1 MVRDPVANVVYQL
14 GERGFA
20 PRKLGHDAWES
31 RCPAHRGSDY
41 SLSITRN
48 EFNHVVLEC
57 RSSENCQHIRIVRA
71 LGWTNEHVYAE
82 TADWLISRLG
92 RVEIHTA
99 QFKKGEPA
107 TNDEKVTSSALGTNE
122 PDGALPS
129 PEVQASADA
138 IAAAGSQEDVPG
150 GHVPV
155 THGDVP
161 RTDAS
166 GMAAEQSS
174 PGEAAD
180 GVMAAPGGST
190 ELIARL
196 PLEQELGNLPALPD
210 SNASSIEETGRNL
223 EQVSPAQILAS
234 LASGARLFRS
244 NDGRFFAQVRVGD
257 RLEIFGLK
265 SAAFR
270 DWLIEGYLAY
280 HPESPTPAAVRRA
293 VGMLEARARFKADI
307 PEVFIR
313 TGRHGEGDGSAYFID
328 LGDPS
333 GRAIAISDRGWFKVD
348 RPDVHF
354 RRPAGHQ
361 PLPMPS
367 RGGSIDLLRPY
378 VNLTERDFRLT
389 VTWLTAVLRPVGP
402 YPILVLTG
410 EQATAKSTLV
420 KVLRLLIDPHT
431 CIALNPP
438 TSTLNLMATAV
449 NGWLLAYDNISDI
462 PRWMSDALCQLVFGG
477 AVSGRALFTNDDR
490 SFIYA
495 QRPVLLS
502 GIGEFVRWAD
512 LKDRCVFLRLPPIP
526 RTRARGEEEFWRAF
540 HTDRPGILGA
550 VLDAMVGGLRELPSV
565 HLAELPRMADY
576 ALWGEAVGRG
586 LGWEPGTFL
595 SGYNDNRMEATLTDL
610 LDSRLGN
617 VLLKAASLI
626 PVWSGTP
633 AELHARLTHLIDKRV
648 AASAEWPKTSAKFG
662 SELRRLAPQLRI
674 HGVSVGFERRNDGRI
689 ITLTSERAPIV
700 PPNQIRPEP

>member
-57 RSSENCQHIRIVRA
+57 RSTENCQHIRIVRA

-82 TADWLISRLG
+82 TADWLIRRLD
-92 RVEIHTA
+92 RVEIHTPR
-99 QFKKGEPA
+99 FKSGEREKS
-107 TNDEKVTSSALGTNE
+107 DENVPSSALGTSE
-122 PDGALPS
+122 PDGTLPS

-138 IAAAGSQEDVPG
+138 IAAAGAQEDVPG
-150 GHVPV
+150 EHESGAHGGVPP
-155 THGDVP
+155 TNA
-161 RTDAS
+161 R
-166 GMAAEQSS
+166 GMAAEESS
-174 PGEAAD
+174 PGEAAV
-180 GVMAAPGGST
+180 GAITAPGGCT
-190 ELIARL
+190 ELIVRL
-196 PLEQELGNLPALPD
+196 PLEQEPGNSPALPD
-210 SNASSIEETGRNL
+210 CNASSIEETGRNL

-244 NDGRFFAQVRVGD
+244 NDGRFFAQVRVGE

-270 DWLIEGYLAY
+270 GWLIDGYLAY

-293 VGMLEARARFKADI
+293 VGMLEARARFNAEI

-313 TGRHGEGDGSAYFID
+313 TGRDGDGEGSAYFVD
-328 LGDPS
+328 LGDSS
-333 GRAIAISDRGWFKVD
+333 GKAIAIRDHGWIAVD
-348 RPDVHF
+348 RPGIHF
-354 RRPAGHQ
+354 RRPEGLL

-367 RGGSIDLLRPY
+367 RGSSIDLLRKY
-378 VNLTERDFRLT
+378 VNLTEPDFRLT

-462 PRWMSDALCQLVFGG
+462 PRWMSDALC
-477 AVSGRALFTNDDR
+477 
-490 SFIYA
+490 
-495 QRPVLLS
+495 LL
-502 GIGEFVRWAD
+502 AA
-512 LKDRCVFLRLPPIP
+512 
-526 RTRARGEEEFWRAF
+526 AR
-540 HTDRPGILGA
+540 
-550 VLDAMVGGLRELPSV
+550 
-565 HLAELPRMADY
+565 Y
-576 ALWGEAVGRG
+576 
-586 LGWEPGTFL
+586 
-595 SGYNDNRMEATLTDL
+595 
-610 LDSRLGN
+610 
-617 VLLKAASLI
+617 
-626 PVWSGTP
+626 
-633 AELHARLTHLIDKRV
+633 
-648 AASAEWPKTSAKFG
+648 
-662 SELRRLAPQLRI
+662 
-674 HGVSVGFERRNDGRI
+674 
-689 ITLTSERAPIV
+689 
-700 PPNQIRPEP
+700 